1 MKTTA
6 QAPSR
11 PNSLL
16 KTAALAAL
24 AAAVLAG
31 CASSGGSGGIE
42 GVALDDAQLHSS
54 MAPFMEAKDRTQVRC
69 TSKTPL
75 STQRPLAEVIFTCE
89 DLGAEATLPEMKD
102 AGWRMVGLDIGHESH
117 EGELITMPLT
127 ITVIKLF

>member
-1 MKTTA
+1 MMTKA
-6 QAPSR
+6 LRR
-11 PNSLL
+11 PNFFSQN
-16 KTAALAAL
+16 TALAAF
-24 AAAVLAG
+24 AAAVLSG
-31 CASSGGSGGIE
+31 CAFSPQSDGIE
-42 GVALDDAQLHSS
+42 GVSLNDAQLHPG
-54 MAPFMEAKDRTQVRC
+54 MAPFMEAKDRTEVRC

-75 STQRPLAEVIFTCE
+75 STQRPLAEIIFTCD